1 MGCEPKSWQ
10 MPLVVTCLG
19 PGASPIKFSPHRR
32 IALPLLPDLVAAVE
46 RPAADGPAA
55 RVAVVERP
63 RLPGGEEAVVSVAA
77 AGRRVVM
84 LLQGRA

>member
-1 MGCEPKSWQ
+1 MVATTPCHVGK
-10 MPLVVTCLG
+10 TLG

-55 RVAVVERP
+55 RVAVVKRP
-63 RLPGGEEAVVSVAA
+63 RLPGGEEAAVGVAA
-77 AGRRVVM
+77 GGRVV
-84 LLQGRA
+84 LLRGRA